1 MEIYKTS
8 AHRLSRLPISYTT
21 SPLGMECKIHIEFE
35 TTADGPQ
42 AHTIQWFVSSSQSM
56 KMQKADM
63 SDLLFMVSFS
73 P

>member
-8 AHRLSRLPISYTT
+8 AHRLSRLPM
-21 SPLGMECKIHIEFE
+21 GMECKIHIEFE

-42 AHTIQWFVSSSQSM
+42 AHTIRWFVSSQSM

-63 SDLLFMVSFS
+63 SDLLSMVSFS